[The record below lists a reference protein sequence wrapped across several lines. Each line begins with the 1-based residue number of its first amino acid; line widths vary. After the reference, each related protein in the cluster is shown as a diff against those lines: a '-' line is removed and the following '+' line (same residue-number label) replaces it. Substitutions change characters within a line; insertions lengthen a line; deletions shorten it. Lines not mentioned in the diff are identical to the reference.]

1 MMKFFRYLMPL
12 AAVFMMVACV
22 DNTTP
27 DGPEPEPQPQPQP
40 DQSAE
45 LIKAETERDI
55 YKKLY
60 NELLEYVKGLT
71 T

>member
-40 DQSAE
+40 QGPSAAHVVSVMN
-45 LIKAETERDI
+45 IVTE
-55 YKKLY
+55 
-60 NELLEYVKGLT
+60 NGAPAVLT
-71 T
+71 